1 MNQENFISFQQIDKQ
16 DTTQDGFHLN
26 KPNLDQSANQSQE
39 NAINVQVPANSQIPQ
54 NTTLDRYLGQE
65 ANELLDAKKIID
77 INYNAQNDQDETC
90 VWITTT
96 KKYKLKSNQKFSTTQ
111 DNQSKQ
117 QKSPSKP
124 ILPTITEQ
132 SVKSNANDIDP
143 FKDQKG
149 IFQDIETVKS
159 EVYIENSVKTV
170 KSENQEIDNR
180 LQQNFIQD
188 DRTSF
193 SKLDQS
199 NNTKQPLKFVQ
210 IMDLNLKIPQ
220 ESNKLF
226 KRNTN
231 VNHNLEVQNS
241 PFKQTVKEDQ
251 IDQHIMNQARALMIK
266 KLDMDMREF
275 NDIIQGQNQQILKLR
290 RLIYDRLQFV
300 INYLFRGFIHH
311 ISQLDFNSQVCLF
324 GSCATGLALPES
336 DIDIGITGFEMCSTC
351 QLYVPIQKL
360 TEFLQRMRWVN
371 SIVAITSSTMPL
383 IKLQVDPTIS
393 FVQSTLPIGL
403 PYIDLIL
410 NPDENITR
418 QIFSVDISFFQYSG
432 PKQNQHLGLISTELT
447 LQWLSF
453 YSELRSIVLLFKSL
467 LKKRGLNDQFKGG
480 MSSFCIIQMV
490 LAFLECFYHSNQASS
505 IGYTTY
511 NFLKFYGTEFDP
523 KRTGISYKGFNENPF
538 YGLNEYDDQSEITI
552 VSPITNEIISS
563 ATSFVLTILQDLKA
577 LYQATENEVTF
588 FYEKLKYNK
597 KKKGKKEERNL
608 FQKELNKLRPLFS
621 TTVYNKT

>member
-1 MNQENFISFQQIDKQ
+1 MNQDQINSFELVDKQ
-16 DTTQDGFHLN
+16 DTTQDEIHYN
-26 KPNLDQSANQSQE
+26 ECYIEQSVNPCQE
-39 NAINVQVPANSQIPQ
+39 IGINVQVSGKSYEIQNDILEWNLVEKDNQI
-54 NTTLDRYLGQE
+54 LKD
-65 ANELLDAKKIID
+65 KKIID
-77 INYNAQNDQDETC
+77 INNNTQNDLDDTW
-90 VWITTT
+90 VVITKT
-96 KKYKLKSNQKFSTTQ
+96 KKYKKKSNRKLTTSQ

-117 QKSPSKP
+117 QKSPQKP
-124 ILPTITEQ
+124 IPPTITEQ
-132 SVKSNANDIDP
+132 SVKSNAHDIVL
-143 FKDQKG
+143 FQNQKNNP
-149 IFQDIETVKS
+149 QEIETIKQKIFIANT
-159 EVYIENSVKTV
+159 EKIL

-180 LQQNFIQD
+180 SQQNFL
-188 DRTSF
+188 
-193 SKLDQS
+193 KEDQIS
-199 NNTKQPLKFVQ
+199 LTQLGQVNSTKQSQQFIQ

-220 ESNKLF
+220 ECNKLF

-231 VNHNLEVQNS
+231 VNHHLDDQNS
-241 PFKQTVKEDQ
+241 PFKQIIKEDQ

-275 NDIIQGQNQQILKLR
+275 NDIILGQNQQILKLR
-290 RLIYDRLQFV
+290 RIIYDRLQFV
-300 INYLFRGFIHH
+300 INYLFR
-311 ISQLDFNSQVCLF
+311 DFNSQVRLF

-336 DIDIGITGFEMCSTC
+336 DIDIGITGFEMCSTQ
-351 QLYVPIQKL
+351 QLYIPIQKL
-360 TEFLQRMRWVN
+360 TEFLQKMRWVN
-371 SIVAITSSTMPL
+371 NIVVITSSAMPL
-383 IKLQVDPTIS
+383 IKLQVDPIIS
-393 FVQSTLPIGL
+393 FVQSSLPIGL
-403 PYIDLIL
+403 PYIDLII

-418 QIFSVDISFFQYSG
+418 QIFSVDISFIQYSG

-453 YSELRSIVLLFKSL
+453 YSELRAIVLLFKSL

-490 LAFLECFYHSNQASS
+490 LAFLECFYHQNQASS

-523 KRTGISYKGFNENPF
+523 KTTGISYKGFNENPF
-538 YGLNEYDDQSEITI
+538 YDLNEFDDQSEITI

-577 LYQATENEVTF
+577 LYQATENEVIF

>member
-1 MNQENFISFQQIDKQ
+1 MNQDQINSFELVDKQ
-16 DTTQDGFHLN
+16 DTTQDEIHFN
-26 KPNLDQSANQSQE
+26 ECYIDQSVNPCQE
-39 NAINVQVPANSQIPQ
+39 IGINVQVSGKSYEIQ
-54 NTTLDRYLGQE
+54 NDTLEWNLVEKDNQVLE
-65 ANELLDAKKIID
+65 DKKIID
-77 INYNAQNDQDETC
+77 INNNTQNDLDDTW
-90 VWITTT
+90 VVITKT
-96 KKYKLKSNQKFSTTQ
+96 KKYKKKSNRKLTNSQ
-111 DNQSKQ
+111 DDQSKQ
-117 QKSPSKP
+117 QKSPQKP
-124 ILPTITEQ
+124 IPPTITEQ
-132 SVKSNANDIDP
+132 SVKSNAHDIAL
-143 FKDQKG
+143 FQNQKNIPQG
-149 IFQDIETVKS
+149 IETIKQKVFIANTEK
-159 EVYIENSVKTV
+159 IL

-180 LQQNFIQD
+180 SQQNFLKEDQ
-188 DRTSF
+188 TS
-193 SKLDQS
+193 LTQLEQV
-199 NNTKQPLKFVQ
+199 NNTKQSQQFIQ

-220 ESNKLF
+220 ECNKLF

-231 VNHNLEVQNS
+231 VNHHLDCQNS
-241 PFKQTVKEDQ
+241 PFKQTIKEDQ

-275 NDIIQGQNQQILKLR
+275 NDIILGQNQQILKLR
-290 RLIYDRLQFV
+290 RIIYDRLQFV
-300 INYLFRGFIHH
+300 INYLFR
-311 ISQLDFNSQVCLF
+311 DFNSQVLLF

-336 DIDIGITGFEMCSTC
+336 DIDIGITGFEMCSTQ
-351 QLYVPIQKL
+351 QLYIPIQKL
-360 TEFLQRMRWVN
+360 TEFLQKMRWVN
-371 SIVAITSSTMPL
+371 NIVVITSSAMPL
-383 IKLQVDPTIS
+383 IKLQVDPIIS
-393 FVQSTLPIGL
+393 FVQSSLPIGL
-403 PYIDLIL
+403 PYIDLII

-418 QIFSVDISFFQYSG
+418 QIFSVDISFIQYSG

-453 YSELRSIVLLFKSL
+453 YSELRAIVLLFKSL

-490 LAFLECFYHSNQASS
+490 LAFLECFYHQNQASS

-523 KRTGISYKGFNENPF
+523 KTTGISYKGFNENPF
-538 YGLNEYDDQSEITI
+538 YDLNEFDDQSEITI

-577 LYQATENEVTF
+577 LYQATENEVIF

>member
-1 MNQENFISFQQIDKQ
+1 MNQDKFMSFGQIDKQ
-16 DTTQDGFHLN
+16 STTQDGIQLN

-39 NAINVQVPANSQIPQ
+39 NANNVQVSANSQIHQ
-54 NTTLDRYLGQE
+54 NTTLVGYLDQE
-65 ANELLDAKKIID
+65 ANQVLDAKKIID
-77 INYNAQNDQDETC
+77 NNHNAQNDHDETC
-90 VWITTT
+90 VQITAP
-96 KKYKLKSNQKFSTTQ
+96 KKYKLKSNQKFATTQ
-111 DNQSKQ
+111 INQSIQ

-132 SVKSNANDIDP
+132 SVKSNADDIDP
-143 FKDQKG
+143 VKDQRS
-149 IFQDIETVKS
+149 IFQDVEIVKQD
-159 EVYIENSVKTV
+159 VDIGNSVKTV

-180 LQQNFIQD
+180 LQQTFTQD
-188 DRTSF
+188 DQTSF

-199 NNTKQPLKFVQ
+199 NDTKQPLKFVQ

-241 PFKQTVKEDQ
+241 PFKQRVKEDQ

-290 RLIYDRLQFV
+290 RVIFDRLQFV
-300 INYLFRGFIHH
+300 INYLFRE
-311 ISQLDFNSQVCLF
+311 FNSQVYLF

-336 DIDIGITGFEMCSTC
+336 DIDIGITGFEMCLTS
-351 QLYVPIQKL
+351 QLYMPIQKL
-360 TEFLQRMRWVN
+360 TEFLQKMRWVN
-371 SIVAITSSTMPL
+371 NIVAITSSTMPL

-393 FVQSTLPIGL
+393 FVQSSLPIGL

-410 NPDENITR
+410 KPDENITR

-447 LQWLSF
+447 LQWLSY

-511 NFLKFYGTEFDP
+511 NFLKFYGSEFDP
-523 KRTGISYKGFNENPF
+523 KTTGISYKGFNENPF
-538 YGLNEYDDQSEITI
+538 YDLNEYDDQSEITI

-563 ATSFVLTILQDLKA
+563 ATSFILTILQDLKT

-621 TTVYNKT
+621 TTVYSKT